1 MSKVFGAP
9 EQAKLKQLVKDGW
22 QVMDEIKSLQEGLND
37 TIKAVAEELDVK
49 PSVIKKAIRTAMK
62 DDWEQTAKDF
72 SDLEDIVHTTGH
84 AGPWNQNTTTTPKPQ
99 AQVIDDTDD
108 FAPF

>member
-1 MSKVFGAP
+1 MSRVFGAP

-22 QVMDEIKSLQEGLND
+22 QTLEEIKSLQEGLND
-37 TIKAVAEELDVK
+37 TIKAVAEELDIK
-49 PSVIKKAIRTAMK
+49 PSVIKRAIKTAMK

-84 AGPWNQNTTTTPKPQ
+84 AGPWNQTATTKSTSTQ
-99 AQVIDDTDD
+99 STDDTEDS
-108 FAPF
+108 APF

>member
-22 QVMDEIKSLQEGLND
+22 QTLEEIKSLQEGLND
-37 TIKAVAEELDVK
+37 TIKAVAEELDIK

-84 AGPWNQNTTTTPKPQ
+84 AGPWNQTVSTKSTTTQ
-99 AQVIDDTDD
+99 GSDDTEDSS
-108 FAPF
+108 PF

>member
-22 QVMDEIKSLQEGLND
+22 QVMDEIKSLQEGLNE

-84 AGPWNQNTTTTPKPQ
+84 GSGTPWNQQGSTSVPTTNP
-99 AQVIDDTDD
+99 
-108 FAPF
+108 

>member
-1 MSKVFGAP
+1 MSKVFGPA

-22 QVMDEIKSLQEGLND
+22 QTLDEIKSLQEGLNE

-49 PSVIKKAIRTAMK
+49 PSVIKRAIKTAMK

-84 AGPWNQNTTTTPKPQ
+84 AGPWNSPAPKQNVTANTDTTE
-99 AQVIDDTDD
+99 
-108 FAPF
+108 

>member
-22 QVMDEIKSLQEGLND
+22 QVMDEIKSLQEGLNE

-49 PSVIKKAIRTAMK
+49 PSVIKRAIKTAMK

-72 SDLEDIVHTTGH
+72 SDLEDIVLTTGH
-84 AGPWNQNTTTTPKPQ
+84 AGQWNGQPGANGSTNP
-99 AQVIDDTDD
+99 
-108 FAPF
+108 